1 MSQLELDE
9 DDQVA
14 VFLAKKMARRFLKE
28 YDLTPEQVIGLG
40 KALYALDQLPELT
53 PGANIEFGLC
63 YSASS
68 HTISETRCRTFRIT
82 EDSFEISV
90 GGFIEMDGCLDS
102 ISEPG
107 WAIEASGFKEHGF
120 YIYAL
125 EDELCEYLNL
135 GADITVDD
143 ESYLELP

>member
-14 VFLAKKMARRFLKE
+14 VFLAKKMASRFLNE
-28 YDLTPEQVIGLG
+28 YDLTPEHVIGLG
-40 KALYALDQLPELT
+40 KALYALDRLLELT

-68 HTISETRCRTFRIT
+68 HTISETRYRTFRIT
-82 EDSFEISV
+82 EDSFEISI
-90 GGFIEMDGCLDS
+90 GGSIELDRCLDS

-107 WAIEASGFKEHGF
+107 WTIEGVWFQRAWFLYLCSGR
-120 YIYAL
+120 
-125 EDELCEYLNL
+125 
-135 GADITVDD
+135 
-143 ESYLELP
+143 